1 MEIKITYIG
10 VNEYGLKGVWCG
22 FRPQNTTILEEKQ
35 ILYAETG
42 KILQHKESK
51 KEYYSV
57 ILNNDDSPEN
67 YTEIEERKLNDIIE

>member
-10 VNEYGLKGVWCG
+10 INGNGAKGIWCG
-22 FRPQNTTILEEKQ
+22 FKPNNSIILEEKQ

-42 KILQHKESK
+42 KVLQHKESK

-67 YTEIEERKLNDIIE
+67 YTEIEERKLNDLIK